1 MIYYRV
7 KNQVLSYNIDVGG
20 KGMMEPIIEILMEL
34 KEKIGGIDANVQNM
48 KDQVSSIEKEVR
60 TINEWKIELTGEQNV
75 KKKTFNGFWVLL
87 SGIFGSVMTAAII
100 KVLKLF

>member
-1 MIYYRV
+1 LIYSIEYV
-7 KNQVLSYNIDVGG
+7 ILGVE
-20 KGMMEPIIEILMEL
+20 GMMEPIIEILMEL

-75 KKKTFNGFWVLL
+75 KKKTFKGIWVLL
-87 SGIFGSVMTAAII
+87 SGISGSVITTAILKI
-100 KVLKLF
+100 LKLF